1 MALTEALTSLDS
13 VQIIKKKEI
22 IEMIENHV
30 IKENIQKIEQ
40 IKEIIEKLRKS
51 NKNSVMH

>member
-1 MALTEALTSLDS
+1 MALTEALTSLNS

-22 IEMIENHV
+22 VEMIENHV

-40 IKEIIEKLRKS
+40 IKEIIEK
-51 NKNSVMH
+51 